1 MRKRLAF
8 ITLLLLTLTGVGFS
22 LADDDSNEPAKLV
35 SPDLA
40 DTPFSVMMKV
50 ITHKRCM
57 NCHPAGDKPRQ
68 GADSHLHNFNVQR
81 GADGHGIA
89 ALQCS
94 TCHQSENNDFSGV
107 PGAPHWH
114 LAPRS
119 MAWEGMSRTEIA
131 RSILNP
137 ENNGGKTLEET
148 VKHMTEDD
156 LVLWAFEPGVDDE
169 GKPREK
175 PPVSKADFIDAVKAW
190 AAAGAVIP
198 EE

>member
-8 ITLLLLTLTGVGFS
+8 ITLLLLTLTGAGFS
-22 LADDDSNEPAKLV
+22 LADDRSDEPA
-35 SPDLA
+35 SQQNRDQA

-57 NCHPAGDKPRQ
+57 NCHPAGDQPRQ

-94 TCHQSENNDFSGV
+94 TCHQPENNDFSGV

-169 GKPREK
+169 GNLREK
-175 PPVSKADFIDAVKAW
+175 PPVSEEDFIAAVKAW